1 MSPQRKINEVKTK
14 QNINVQWSQMCEHV
28 EAKVRRKTIKRGYL
42 VFILGWFLLFA
53 LDNYPI
59 PCPHHITWFSVYRVT
74 HDAPHDPCI
83 ILFFL
88 CNILIWSWVTLSFSL
103 SLHHTQ
109 CNAWR
114 VEIGGWDSCSITLQY
129 LFSFFFFFSVSFLL
143 RSVYMV
149 FFFIVVTLT
158 GYSILKFIFILF
170 CFFFHA
176 DATYD
181 ISWSVT
187 VLRIFINIIYERVC
201 VWF

>member
-1 MSPQRKINEVKTK
+1 MRLRILQTYILTHTPVAYRDMSPRRKINEVKTK

-28 EAKVRRKTIKRGYL
+28 EAKIRRKTIKRGYL
-42 VFILGWFLLFA
+42 VFTLGWFLLFA

-129 LFSFFFFFSVSFLL
+129 LFSLFSSSPFLSSFDPFTWSFFLL
-143 RSVYMV
+143 LLLWLDIRS
-149 FFFIVVTLT
+149 
-158 GYSILKFIFILF
+158 
-170 CFFFHA
+170 
-176 DATYD
+176 
-181 ISWSVT
+181 
-187 VLRIFINIIYERVC
+187 
-201 VWF
+201 